1 MPITTAQQ
9 LRQAVDTAVAEV
21 KVTDVHTHIYPP
33 CFGELLLWGVDDL
46 ITYHYLIAETF
57 RWVELP
63 YEDYWKLSKREQ
75 ADLIWRTLF
84 LENSPIS
91 ESNRGVLTVLEALG
105 LDVGSRDLAAYR
117 RHFEKLKVEDY
128 IATVFELGGVKDVVM
143 TNDPF
148 DEAERKV
155 WMESYQADPRFHAAL
170 RIDQLVLNW
179 RANWPRLAAWGYKV
193 EESLTAR
200 TAAEVRRFLTDWAE
214 RINAVYMAASL
225 PPDFTVNSPPSPDLE
240 RGKGVRELLVREC
253 VLPVSQELNL
263 PFAMMIGVKKLINP
277 ELRLAG
283 DGVGKASIETV
294 EQLCAGYPRN
304 KFLVT
309 MLSRENQHELAVA
322 ARKFRNLMPF
332 GCWWFLNNPSLVDEI
347 TRMRLELLGLS
358 FIPQHS
364 DARVLDQLIYKW
376 RHSRRVI
383 ADALYDKCADLMA
396 TGWVL
401 DEAQIKRDVE
411 KLFGGSFWA
420 FLERKL

>member
-1 MPITTAQQ
+1 MPITTVQQ
-9 LRQAVDTAVAEV
+9 LRQAVDTAVAEA
-21 KVTDVHTHIYPP
+21 KVTDIHTHIYPP
-33 CFGELLLWGVDDL
+33 CFGDLVPWGIDDL
-46 ITYHYLIAETF
+46 ITYHYLIAETL
-57 RWVELP
+57 RWVEQP
-63 YEDYWKLSKREQ
+63 YEDYWKLSEREQ

-84 LENSPIS
+84 LEGSPIS

-105 LDVGSRDLAAYR
+105 LDVGSRDLASYR

-128 IATVFELGGVKDVVM
+128 IATVFGLGGVKDVVM

-155 WMESYQADPRFHAAL
+155 WMESYQADSRFHAAL
-170 RIDQLVLNW
+170 RIDQLILNW

-193 EESLTAR
+193 EESLTAK
-200 TAAEVRRFLTDWAE
+200 TAAEVRRFLTDWAK
-214 RINAVYMAASL
+214 RMNAVYMAASL
-225 PPDFTVNSPPSPDLE
+225 PPDFAVNDSP
-240 RGKGVRELLVREC
+240 GVGAHGDAPLLVREC
-253 VLPVSQELNL
+253 VLPVSLELNL

-277 ELRLAG
+277 DLRLAG

-294 EQLCAGYPRN
+294 EDLCASYPRN

-383 ADALYDKCADLMA
+383 ADALHDKYADLMV
-396 TGWVL
+396 TGWTI
-401 DEAQIKRDVE
+401 EGTEIKRDVE
-411 KLFGGSFWA
+411 KLFGGNFWA
-420 FLERKL
+420 FLDRKL

>member
-1 MPITTAQQ
+1 MPITTVQQ
-9 LRQAVDTAVAEV
+9 LRQAVDTAVAEA
-21 KVTDVHTHIYPP
+21 KVTDIHTHIYPP
-33 CFGELLLWGVDDL
+33 CFGDLVPWGIDDL
-46 ITYHYLIAETF
+46 ITYHYLIAETL
-57 RWVELP
+57 RWVEQP
-63 YEDYWKLSKREQ
+63 YEDYWKLSEREQ

-84 LENSPIS
+84 LEGSPIS

-105 LDVGSRDLAAYR
+105 LDVGSRDLASYR

-128 IATVFELGGVKDVVM
+128 IATVFGLGGVKDVVM

-155 WMESYQADPRFHAAL
+155 WMESYQADSRFHAAL
-170 RIDQLVLNW
+170 RIDQLILNW

-193 EESLTAR
+193 EESLTAK
-200 TAAEVRRFLTDWAE
+200 TAAEVRRFLTDWAK
-214 RINAVYMAASL
+214 RMNAVYMAASL
-225 PPDFTVNSPPSPDLE
+225 PPDFAVNDSP
-240 RGKGVRELLVREC
+240 GVEAHGDAPLLVREC

-277 ELRLAG
+277 DLRLAG

-294 EQLCAGYPRN
+294 EDLCASYPRN

-383 ADALYDKCADLMA
+383 ADALHDKYADLMV
-396 TGWVL
+396 TGWTI
-401 DEAQIKRDVE
+401 EGTEIKRDVE
-411 KLFGGSFWA
+411 KLFGGNFWA
-420 FLERKL
+420 FLDRKL

>member
-1 MPITTAQQ
+1 MPITTVQQ
-9 LRQAVDTAVAEV
+9 LRQAVDTAVAEA
-21 KVTDVHTHIYPP
+21 KVTDIHTHIYPP
-33 CFGELLLWGVDDL
+33 CFGDIVLWGIDDL
-46 ITYHYLIAETF
+46 ITYHYLIAETL
-57 RWVELP
+57 RWVEQP
-63 YEDYWKLSKREQ
+63 YEDYWKLSEREQ

-84 LENSPIS
+84 LEGSPIS

-105 LDVGSRDLAAYR
+105 LDVGSRDLASYR

-128 IATVFELGGVKDVVM
+128 IATVFGLGGVKDVVM

-155 WMESYQADPRFHAAL
+155 WMESYQADSRFHAAL
-170 RIDQLVLNW
+170 RIDQLILNW

-193 EESLTAR
+193 EESLTAK
-200 TAAEVRRFLTDWAE
+200 TAAEVRRFLTDWAK
-214 RINAVYMAASL
+214 RMNAVYMAASL
-225 PPDFTVNSPPSPDLE
+225 PPDFAVNDSP
-240 RGKGVRELLVREC
+240 GVEAHGDAPLLVREC

-277 ELRLAG
+277 DLRLAG

-294 EQLCAGYPRN
+294 EDLCASYPRN

-383 ADALYDKCADLMA
+383 ADALHDKYADLMV
-396 TGWVL
+396 TGWTI
-401 DEAQIKRDVE
+401 EGTEIKRDVE
-411 KLFGGSFWA
+411 KLFGGNFWA
-420 FLERKL
+420 FLDRKL

>member
-1 MPITTAQQ
+1 MSITGAQQ
-9 LRQAVDTAVAEV
+9 LRQAVETAVARV
-21 KVTDVHTHIYPP
+21 KITDVHTHLCPP
-33 CFGELLLWGVDDL
+33 CFGDLLLWGIDDL

-57 RWVELP
+57 RWAEMP
-63 YEDYWKLSKREQ
+63 YQDYWKLSKREQ

-84 LENSPIS
+84 VDNSPVS

-105 LDVGSRDLAAYR
+105 LDVTSRDLASYR

-128 IATVFELGGVKDVVM
+128 VNTVFELAGVESVVM

-148 DEAERKV
+148 DDAERKV
-155 WMESYQADPRFHAAL
+155 WLERYRPDPRFRAAL
-170 RIDQLVLNW
+170 RIDQLILNW
-179 RANWPRLAAWGYKV
+179 RTSWPRLAKWGYAVDEKV
-193 EESLTAR
+193 AGK
-200 TAAEVRRFLTDWAE
+200 TAAEVRRFLSDWAE
-214 RINAVYMAASL
+214 RMEAVYLAASL
-225 PPDFTVNSPPSPDLE
+225 PPDFTVGQELVDPE
-240 RGKGVRELLVREC
+240 RSRRAPATLLREC
-253 VLPVSQELNL
+253 ILPTCEELNL
-263 PFAMMIGVKKLINP
+263 PFAMMIGVKKLINAD
-277 ELRLAG
+277 LRLAG

-294 EQLCAGYPRN
+294 ERLCAGHPRN

-376 RHSRRVI
+376 RHSRRTI
-383 ADALYDKCADLMA
+383 ADALCHKYADLMA
-396 TGWVL
+396 TGWL
-401 DEAQIKRDVE
+401 IDEAEIKRDVE
-411 KLFGGSFWA
+411 KLFGGNFRA
-420 FLERKL
+420 FLGRKL

>member
-1 MPITTAQQ
+1 MPITTVQQ
-9 LRQAVDTAVAEV
+9 LRQAVDTAVAEA
-21 KVTDVHTHIYPP
+21 KVTDIHTHIYPP
-33 CFGELLLWGVDDL
+33 CFGDLVPWGIDDL
-46 ITYHYLIAETF
+46 ITYHYLIAETL
-57 RWVELP
+57 RWVEQP
-63 YEDYWKLSKREQ
+63 YEDYWKLSEREQ

-84 LENSPIS
+84 LEGSPIS

-105 LDVGSRDLAAYR
+105 LDVGSRDLASYR

-128 IATVFELGGVKDVVM
+128 IATVFGLGGVKDVVM

-155 WMESYQADPRFHAAL
+155 WMESYQADSRFHAAL
-170 RIDQLVLNW
+170 RIDQLILNW

-193 EESLTAR
+193 EESLTAK
-200 TAAEVRRFLTDWAE
+200 TAAEVRRFLTDWAK
-214 RINAVYMAASL
+214 RMNAVYMAASL
-225 PPDFTVNSPPSPDLE
+225 PPDFAVNDSP
-240 RGKGVRELLVREC
+240 GVEAHGDAPLLVREC
-253 VLPVSQELNL
+253 VLPVSLELNL

-277 ELRLAG
+277 DLRLAG

-294 EQLCAGYPRN
+294 EDLCASYPRN

-383 ADALYDKCADLMA
+383 ADALHDKYADLMV
-396 TGWVL
+396 TGWTI
-401 DEAQIKRDVE
+401 EGTEIKRDVE
-411 KLFGGSFWA
+411 KLFGGNFWA
-420 FLERKL
+420 FLDRKL